1 MATLSIPVVSASLNV
16 DQGPRF
22 TKSLSFEAEN
32 PKRFPIYRNT
42 TTDSDG
48 TRVITITY
56 SDKSTETRTEK
67 PIKASVS
74 TNATGKINILV

>member
-1 MATLSIPVVSASLNV
+1 MVTLSIPVVSASLNV

-32 PKRFPIYRNT
+32 PKHFPIYRNT

-56 SDKSTETRTEK
+56 SDKSTEK